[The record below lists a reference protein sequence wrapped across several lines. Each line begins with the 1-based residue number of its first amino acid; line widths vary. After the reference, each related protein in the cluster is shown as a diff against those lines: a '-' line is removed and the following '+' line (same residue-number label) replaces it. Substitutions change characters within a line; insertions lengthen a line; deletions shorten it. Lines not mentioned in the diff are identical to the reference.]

1 MNGGFRIMHPEFCMV
16 SDFPKVLKVD
26 DRNRPHCPDGP
37 SHLWRDG
44 WALYHWHGVRVT
56 AQIIEHPEQITAA
69 AILAEPNAE
78 VRRVMIERVG
88 LERFMAEAGA
98 KVIDS
103 DIQPMLDGD
112 PTINELLSID
122 LPTDDPEVFL
132 KAVKVIDP
140 STGRTYLIRVPPD
153 MKRVRQ
159 AIAWTFDVPEK
170 EYRLVAET

>member
-1 MNGGFRIMHPEFCMV
+1 
-16 SDFPKVLKVD
+16 
-26 DRNRPHCPDGP
+26 
-37 SHLWRDG
+37 
-44 WALYHWHGVRVT
+44 
-56 AQIIEHPEQITAA
+56 
-69 AILAEPNAE
+69 
-78 VRRVMIERVG
+78 MIERVG